1 MPHVD
6 LKGVLVIERIQTLP
20 SKSFL
25 LFGPRGVGKSTLI
38 KQKIKANLTI
48 NLLKSSDFLALSRDP
63 DHLIEMT
70 NPLNKGDWVIID
82 EVQRIPELLN
92 IVHEI
97 YESKRLHFALSGS
110 SARKLKRGGANL
122 LAGRALQTFLYPFAF
137 PEFKNLLSVNDAIE
151 WGTLPSLV
159 MEPEFRSEAL
169 ASYVE
174 TYLREEL
181 IQEGIIRKA
190 ESFLRFLNVA
200 GIMNGQSLNYE
211 NIARESHT
219 SRTTV
224 QTYFEIL
231 SDTLIGF
238 YLPSYQ
244 PGLKV
249 KEVSKPKF
257 YFFDSGVARACAGL
271 ISYQL
276 DTAYKGYLFET
287 LMINQV
293 KSYNEYSKKRLG
305 LFFYGLAGGNEVDLV
320 IETKKR
326 GQNASAEIIAIEF
339 KLGEKWKNE
348 WKKSLSI
355 LSETPKIKIL
365 KKYIVYTG
373 KKKFET
379 DNILVCGADDFLTHL
394 FNDDVF

>member
-1 MPHVD
+1 MI
-6 LKGVLVIERIQTLP
+6 KRIQTLP
-20 SKSFL
+20 DKSFL
-25 LFGPRGVGKSTLI
+25 LFGPRGVGKSTLL
-38 KQKIKANLTI
+38 KQKIKAALTV
-48 NLLKSSDFLALSRDP
+48 NLLKSSDFIALKQNP

-70 NPLNKGDWVIID
+70 APLKKGDWVVID

-97 YESKRLHFALSGS
+97 YESKKIHFALSGS

-137 PEFKNLLSVNDAIE
+137 PEFKEIFSLKEAIE
-151 WGTLPSLV
+151 WGTLPSIV
-159 MEPEFRSEAL
+159 TEPKYRAETL

-181 IQEGIIRKA
+181 IQEGIIRNVD
-190 ESFLRFLNVA
+190 SFMRFLNVA
-200 GIMNGQSLNYE
+200 GILNGQSLNYE
-211 NIARESHT
+211 NISRESHT

-249 KEVSKPKF
+249 KEVAKPKF

-271 ISYQL
+271 ISYDL
-276 DTAYKGYLFET
+276 DTSYKGFLFET

-293 KSYNEYSKKRLG
+293 KSYNEYSKRKLG
-305 LFFYGLAGGNEVDLV
+305 LYFYGVAGGNEIDLL
-320 IETKKR
+320 IETIKR
-326 GQNASAEIIAIEF
+326 GQASPAEVITIEF
-339 KLGEKWKNE
+339 KFGNKWKNE
-348 WKKSLSI
+348 WKKGFSA
-355 LSETPKIKIL
+355 LSETTKLKIQ
-365 KKYIVYTG
+365 KKYIIYTG
-373 KKKFET
+373 EKKFET
-379 DNILVCGADDFLTHL
+379 EGILVCGANEFLDLL
-394 FNDDVF
+394 FAGKIF

>member
-1 MPHVD
+1 MV
-6 LKGVLVIERIQTLP
+6 ERILTLP
-20 SKSFL
+20 NKSFL
-25 LFGPRGVGKSTLI
+25 LFGPRGVGKSTLL
-38 KQKIKANLTI
+38 KRKINAALTV
-48 NLLKSSDFLALSRDP
+48 NLLKSSDFLMFTQNP
-63 DHLIEMT
+63 DHLIELT
-70 NPLNKGDWVIID
+70 KPLKKGDWVVID

-97 YESKRLHFALSGS
+97 YESKNIHFALSGS

-137 PEFKNLLSVNDAIE
+137 PEFKNLSSLKDAIE
-151 WGTLPSLV
+151 WGTLPSIV
-159 MEPEFRSEAL
+159 TEPEFRTETL
-169 ASYVE
+169 ATYVE

-181 IQEGIIRKA
+181 VQEGIIRNTD
-190 ESFLRFLNVA
+190 SFIRFLKVA

-211 NIARESHT
+211 NISRESHT

-276 DTAYKGYLFET
+276 DSNYKGYLFET
-287 LMINQV
+287 LMVNQI

-305 LFFYGLAGGNEVDLV
+305 IYFYGIAGGSEVDLV
-320 IETKKR
+320 IEQKIRTH
-326 GQNASAEIIAIEF
+326 NAPAEVIAIEF
-339 KLGEKWKNE
+339 KLGDKWKNE
-348 WKKSLSI
+348 WKKNISV
-355 LSETPKIKIL
+355 LSESAKIKIS

-373 KKKFET
+373 ERNFET
-379 DNILVCGADDFLTHL
+379 DDIYVVSAERFLELLFEGNIF
-394 FNDDVF
+394 